1 MDEDM
6 TYTAHRSP
14 GRRSTDSWAYFGK
27 VIGIIIAVIALLGSI
42 GKVFVAGAQVQSN
55 TAAIAAVSERVTLL
69 ERYQVDGH
77 YMTCF
82 LFRKEN
88 PDGLP
93 ASCDIALSR
102 GR

>member
-1 MDEDM
+1 M
-6 TYTAHRSP
+6 TYVEDRSP
-14 GRRSTDSWAYFGK
+14 GRRSTDTWSQFGK
-27 VIGIIIAVIALLGSI
+27 TVGIIIAVIALLGSI
-42 GKVFVAGAQVQSN
+42 GKVFVAGAQVQANSASI
-55 TAAIAAVSERVTLL
+55 TAVSERVTLL